1 MNSIGGPDL
10 LIWLVLAFG
19 GAMFVGNLLALVR
32 PPGKQEPRK
41 DPNSLRPK
49 HGAGLS
55 KSGTKPPAPALAKA
69 PRGRTI
75 TMMGVGGIASLWAIA
90 TLLSR

>member
-32 PPGKQEPRK
+32 PPAKDEPRK
-41 DPNSLRPK
+41 DPNTPRPK
-49 HGAGLS
+49 HSAGLS
-55 KSGTKPPAPALAKA
+55 KSGPNSPAPALAKA

-75 TMMGVGGIASLWAIA
+75 AMMGVGGIASLWAIA